1 MLEKFVLLLLYP
13 FEQGARATELSQ
25 LSNGWEIRFAEFT
38 TPASQ
43 LEASCARGRDTSK
56 NTDPKAVVSPSAKHL
71 VEAFDV
77 VVQSWAQCKW
87 PEPTT
92 YKQVTTII
100 LKTICDCALTYA
112 KQLHEKLRLQ
122 GYCDEQ
128 GQFDI
133 SHPLCVALNNLCAV
147 IECAQSIPAKLGW
160 NQDQSSLEK
169 NQFTEA
175 NESVEPRLPDS
186 VAVVRTSVPNDL
198 VKIHQ
203 EGLSELNRVLGR
215 IFERITAKAINDLIV
230 YLESNFETLRDHVS
244 SGLLKRCFME
254 LWSECLE
261 QFLEQVHKEAEVGA
275 DVSGPGA
282 YLNPQNETVTEN
294 KCVIPLATH
303 FAETPT
309 ATQPSDINPEII
321 LRAKSTLLKLKQS
334 LELLVQFFIK
344 ISEGQLDRSEL
355 ENETFR
361 ETSSSTVHGT
371 LTVNLYIQQSQL
383 VVEVLSASGLEPL
396 DSNGL
401 SDPFVVVELMPK
413 HVFSSNPKPVRTKII
428 KNNLDPVFNEQF
440 EL

>member
-1 MLEKFVLLLLYP
+1 M
-13 FEQGARATELSQ
+13 Q
-25 LSNGWEIRFAEFT
+25 
-38 TPASQ
+38 
-43 LEASCARGRDTSK
+43 
-56 NTDPKAVVSPSAKHL
+56 
-71 VEAFDV
+71 
-77 VVQSWAQCKW
+77 
-87 PEPTT
+87 
-92 YKQVTTII
+92 
-100 LKTICDCALTYA
+100 
-112 KQLHEKLRLQ
+112 
-122 GYCDEQ
+122 
-128 GQFDI
+128 
-133 SHPLCVALNNLCAV
+133 LCVALNNLYAV
-147 IECAQSIPAKLGW
+147 IEGAQSIPSKLGW
-160 NQDQSSLEK
+160 IQDQSSAEQ

-175 NESVEPRLPDS
+175 NESVERRLSDS
-186 VAVVRTSVPNDL
+186 VAVVRTSITNDL

-275 DVSGPGA
+275 GVSGPGA
-282 YLNPQNETVTEN
+282 YLNPQNETVTQN

-309 ATQPSDINPEII
+309 TTQPSDINPETI

-334 LELLVQFFIK
+334 LELLVQFFLK
-344 ISEGQLDRSEL
+344 IGEGQLDRSEL
-355 ENETFR
+355 ENETFQNVNYLIR
-361 ETSSSTVHGT
+361 VYNSSSPELVELYFIEKIKIQETSSSTVHGT
-371 LTVNLYIQQSQL
+371 LTVNLYYQQSQL

-413 HVFSSNPKPVRTKII
+413 HVFANNPKPVRTKII

-440 EL
+440 EFTVTQEEMKHPAACVAFVIMDHDMLLSDDLEGIAFVPLASLFEAKESYDDRENQTKLGMSSTRRVLPVLRSISQSE